1 MRSKGL
7 ILAGIFSVLT
17 GMNSSA
23 EERKITGEVSVTGQL
38 LNIEGEKAK
47 FNEYRDIRDGF
58 TGDLMMQ
65 YESGNYY
72 IDFWANE
79 VGRKTQRYELSGGK
93 WGSFKYFLSYDQLP
107 HNLTYDAKTFY
118 QGFGGANLS
127 YPIHPPS
134 TNVSTWNT
142 FDYSVERKTYA
153 GGLKYDRLKP
163 FFFDVSLSREN
174 RKGLMPSAAAGTSPG
189 GIAIELPSPIDYITD
204 KFKVEAGYAKN
215 PLSLSFVYLYSRFQ
229 NDNSNLLF
237 RNPATN
243 NTAAAT
249 DFLTLPPE
257 NDQSKFG
264 FQGTLRLPWNSKFSV
279 DLSTAKTTSEAKLSN
294 YYVSDVDAAAS
305 NVGVRGITGISLNNS
320 TFNGEI
326 DTQNYSF
333 VLTSNPLH
341 FLDAKLFYKY
351 YRQENESDQI
361 VTTVPPSPT
370 PIVSHLFG
378 YRKERYGAE
387 LGFRLPASFYVS
399 GAYSRINTRRE
410 DRVDNPENNDNLYRF
425 DIRWSG
431 LDFMVAK
438 AGYERLDREA
448 QFEANPAVAIE
459 LYERR
464 YDVAAKKQDTYK
476 ASLEFFPLENLNF
489 NLGYK
494 YKESRYPES
503 VIGLQNDKR
512 NEFTID
518 ADYLILQRVRLFGY
532 FDWEYVNFDQLQ
544 RQLSSFAS
552 SDPSLPPTTTN
563 FNWRSTQTENNYAYG
578 LGTEIYIIPK
588 RLSLLLQHNNQ
599 KSDGHADYT
608 YYLGTNPLPAGRTQD
623 NIDISQWDDY
633 RLTNYIV
640 KAIYHLTP
648 ALSLTGGWA
657 YEKYVYDDAQYN
669 GYQYVPATTGTN
681 GAYLTGAYKDP
692 SYRANVFF
700 LTAAYKF

>member
-1 MRSKGL
+1 
-7 ILAGIFSVLT
+7 
-17 GMNSSA
+17 MNSSA
-23 EERKITGEVSVTGQL
+23 EERKLSGEVSVTGQL

-72 IDFWANE
+72 IDFGATE

-107 HNLTYDAKTFY
+107 HNLTYDAKTLY

-163 FFFDVSLSREN
+163 FFFDVTLSREN

-189 GIAIELPSPIDYITD
+189 GIALELPSPVDYTTD
-204 KFKVEAGYAKN
+204 NFKVEAGYAK
-215 PLSLSFVYLYSRFQ
+215 SFLSFSFFYLYSRFQ
-229 NDNSNLLF
+229 NDNSDLFF

-243 NTAAAT
+243 NTAAAP

-257 NDQSKFG
+257 NDQNKLG
-264 FQGTLRLPWNSKFSV
+264 LKGVLRLPWNSKFSV
-279 DLSTAKTTSEAKLSN
+279 DLSTAKTRSEGKLLN
-294 YYVSDVDAAAS
+294 YYNSDVTAATS
-305 NVGVRGITGISLNNS
+305 NIGIRGLTGITLSDS

-326 DTQNYSF
+326 DTRNYSL

-341 FLDAKLFYKY
+341 FLNAKLFYKY
-351 YRQENESDQI
+351 YRQENQSEQI
-361 VTTVPPSPT
+361 LTTVPPSAS
-370 PIVSHLFG
+370 PITNHLFG

-399 GAYSRINTRRE
+399 GAYSRINTLRE
-410 DRVDNPENNDNLYRF
+410 DRQDNPENNDNLYRF

-438 AGYERLDREA
+438 AGYERLDRQA

-494 YKESRYPES
+494 YKESRYPDS
-503 VIGLQNDKR
+503 ALGLQKDER
-512 NEFTID
+512 NEFTVD

-532 FDWEYVNFDQLQ
+532 FDLEYVKFDQLQ
-544 RQLSSFAS
+544 RQLTSFAD
-552 SDPSLPPTTTN
+552 SDPNLPPTATA

-578 LGTEIYIIPK
+578 LGTEIYVIPK
-588 RLSLLLQHNNQ
+588 RLSILFQHNNQ

-633 RLTNYIV
+633 RLTNYLV